1 MSARDLARLEAV
13 VGILT
18 EWAAWM
24 QGYSPRLGYPN
35 HSAMLSSGGNSDTF
49 EDMCDAA
56 DAQRN
61 QSVDSCVDDLP
72 PNQKAAVYR
81 RYLAA
86 VFRMRDYEGSLVSA
100 HVALEIS
107 LRRKGM
113 MW

>member
-18 EWAAWM
+18 EWASWM
-24 QGYSPRLGYPN
+24 HGYSPRLGYPN

-49 EDMCDAA
+49 EDMCDTA

-61 QSVDSCVDDLP
+61 QTVDSCVDDLP

-113 MW
+113 LW

>member
-1 MSARDLARLEAV
+1 MSARDMARLEAV

-24 QGYSPRLGYPN
+24 QGYSPRLGYPT
-35 HSAMLSSGGNSDTF
+35 HAAMLSTGGSSDTF
-49 EDMCDAA
+49 EDMCDEA

-61 QSVDSCVDDLP
+61 HAVDTCIDDLP

-81 RYLAA
+81 RYLSA
-86 VFRMRDYEGSLVSA
+86 VFRMRDYETSLMTA
-100 HVALEIS
+100 HEALEVS
-107 LRRKGM
+107 LRRKGI

>member
-1 MSARDLARLEAV
+1 MSARDMARLEAV

-24 QGYSPRLGYPN
+24 QGYSPRLGYPT
-35 HSAMLSSGGNSDTF
+35 HAAMLSTGGNSSTF
-49 EDMCDAA
+49 DNMCDAA

-61 QSVDSCVDDLP
+61 QAVDSCVDDLP
-72 PNQKAAVYR
+72 PNQKAAIYR

-86 VFRMRDYEGSLVSA
+86 VFRMRDYESSLMAA
-100 HVALEIS
+100 HEALEVS

-113 MW
+113 LW